1 MIYNNICKRPPMT
14 ETPARASLMPYEAA
28 AALLVVLDPL
38 PVLVDDPT
46 PDLASAVVLQVYT
59 PRMAAAFCCL
69 SKVEQSIWLVDWML
83 KPPETRVRAGK
94 RGLEFVS

>member
-1 MIYNNICKRPPMT
+1 MMGFVGPQRGMCSNGKQMETSHIRSNVSKTKKKRRLSQLIYNNICKRPPMT

-46 PDLASAVVLQVYT
+46 PDLASAVVLQV
-59 PRMAAAFCCL
+59 
-69 SKVEQSIWLVDWML
+69 
-83 KPPETRVRAGK
+83 
-94 RGLEFVS
+94 